1 MDINKENSQKVTIV
15 ILTLNRP
22 KLLLRTVKFFASY
35 GINCIVADGS
45 SEQEVADLTDLF
57 ENCKHLHMPDHDSSR
72 PMGNYAERMKIAL
85 ESITT
90 EYAMLCADDEFRS
103 PSSISKAIDLL
114 DKNKDLVGV
123 YGSVTKFKVEKDGEI
138 KFLPAYSGLGRCDL
152 TDPEGSERV
161 KVHFKHYQPAAHF
174 SVLRTRQLRLAYG
187 FGLAIEPP
195 VFAFAELM
203 TEFGI
208 LLTGRLLFLD
218 EVMVFRSTEN
228 NKIPR
233 KRKVCRVENWWFSD
247 QSAVEKEVLF
257 RSLEEL
263 VRNSDTNSIVDEK
276 ELLEVAMTNYI
287 NRRKE
292 ISHKKNL
299 RWRHHAVRLSR
310 RLLGVI
316 LGDRAKN
323 LVKRI
328 INNYGNRQAVSLH
341 FSDFTEIQSAISQFE
356 KENAAEQVSLKGR

>member
-1 MDINKENSQKVTIV
+1 MDISKENLKKVTIV

-35 GINCIVADGS
+35 GINCVVADGS
-45 SEQEVADLTDLF
+45 SELQVADLTNFF
-57 ENCKHLHMPDHDSSR
+57 EKCEHLHMADHDTSR
-72 PMGNYAERMKIAL
+72 PMGNYAQRMKIAL
-85 ESITT
+85 ESIST
-90 EYAMLCADDEFRS
+90 EYAMFCPDDEFRS
-103 PSSISKAIDLL
+103 PSSISKAIDVL

-123 YGSVTKFKVEKDGEI
+123 YGSVAKFKIEKDGEI
-138 KFLPAYSGLGRCDL
+138 EFLPAYSNLGRCDL
-152 TDPEGSERV
+152 TDREGSERV
-161 KVHFKHYQPAAHF
+161 KAHFKHYQPAAHF
-174 SVLRTRQLRLAYG
+174 SVLRTMQLRLAYG

-208 LLTGRLLFLD
+208 LFTGRLLFLD

-233 KRKVCRVENWWFSD
+233 KRKVCGVESWWFSD

-263 VRNSDTNSIVDEK
+263 VRNRDTNSIVDEK
-276 ELLEVAMTNYI
+276 ELLEVAMTIYI
-287 NRRKE
+287 NKRKE
-292 ISHKKNL
+292 ISHKKNF
-299 RWRHHAVRLSR
+299 RWRRHAVRLSR
-310 RLLGVI
+310 SLLGVI

-328 INNYGNRQAVSLH
+328 INNHGNRQAVSRH
-341 FSDFTEIQSAISQFE
+341 SPDCTEIQSAISQFE
-356 KENAAEQVSLKGR
+356 KENAAEQVSLKGQ